1 MDTEIEDRLRRAF
14 SALASTVDSV
24 DTVDMEAAPAAR
36 PRRRLTPVFA
46 AATAVVLVAAGVV
59 FAVTRPTPGPVP
71 VTPATAASPSA
82 SARSFSFDLL
92 THCGVDEAKIGGTY
106 FEAEHPIVGP
116 AVSAPAGWDN
126 PYQRGTMTLL
136 SPDTA
141 VFHDD
146 HGHEVRF
153 RARPG
158 ATAFKLLC
166 D

>member
-1 MDTEIEDRLRRAF
+1 MDTELEDRLRRAF
-14 SALASTVDSV
+14 DALASTVD
-24 DTVDMEAAPAAR
+24 TETAPAAR
-36 PRRRLTPVFA
+36 PRRRLAPVFA
-46 AATAVVLVAAGVV
+46 AAAAVVLVAAGVV
-59 FAVTRPTPGPVP
+59 FAVTRPTPGPGP
-71 VTPATAASPSA
+71 VTPAPAASPSA
-82 SARSFSFDLL
+82 SARPFSFDLL
-92 THCGVDEAKIGGTY
+92 THCGVDEAKIGDTY
-106 FEAEHPIVGP
+106 FEAEQPIIGP
-116 AVSAPAGWDN
+116 ATTAPAGWDN

-146 HGHEVRF
+146 RGHEVRF